1 MTQKRTFLAW
11 VPISKAIFQL
21 LKLASKYLRAGNGR
35 WIFSETEPVL
45 TWKIGERQPQFLAV
59 LKLLV
64 AQNLTIGWAG
74 PTTPNYNK
82 LNTEISKA
90 NSWFKLNGMQPNI
103 KKTKHLLI
111 GTTEKLYHSEITTS
125 ELSLTTQKNVFVNRL
140 IFKYNLWCFYYFIQ
154 YVICIFRLL
163 RYVFLSQ
170 EE

>member
-1 MTQKRTFLAW
+1 MRNPRATFEEEGLILDLSLKRRSLRKYKDYSWAFKKRRKNGHFW
-11 VPISKAIFQL
+11 VPISKAIFQK

-45 TWKIGERQPQFLAV
+45 TWRIIERQPQFLAV

-82 LNTEISKA
+82 LNKEISKA

-111 GTTEKLYHSEITTS
+111 GTAKKLYHSEITTL
-125 ELSLTTQKNVFVNRL
+125 ELFIDNAKE
-140 IFKYNLWCFYYFIQ
+140 CF
-154 YVICIFRLL
+154 CK
-163 RYVFLSQ
+163 
-170 EE
+170 

>member
-1 MTQKRTFLAW
+1 MTKKRTFLVW
-11 VPISKAIFQL
+11 VPISKAIFQK
-21 LKLASKYLRAGNGR
+21 LKPASKNLRAGNGR

-111 GTTEKLYHSEITTS
+111 GTAKKLYHSEITRS

-140 IFKYNLWCFYYFIQ
+140 IFKYNLWSFYYFIQ

-163 RYVFLSQ
+163 TADVT
-170 EE
+170 